1 MGIGME
7 MGMGM
12 GMGQPDPR
20 TGVTAWVVQ
29 PEETGPCSEPCSSVT
44 AATQHTGADAQ
55 ARGHLFQKGI

>member
-1 MGIGME
+1 MGIGVE

-44 AATQHTGADAQ
+44 AATQQ
-55 ARGHLFQKGI
+55 NRG